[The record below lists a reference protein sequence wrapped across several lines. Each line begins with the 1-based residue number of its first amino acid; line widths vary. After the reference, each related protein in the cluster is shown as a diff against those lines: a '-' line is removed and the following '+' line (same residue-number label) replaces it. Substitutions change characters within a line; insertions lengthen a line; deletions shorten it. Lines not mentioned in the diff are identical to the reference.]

1 MVSKLVQRASVAVE
15 DLEALGFAQRRPE
28 GKTRIVE
35 IPMRII
41 RREQQA
47 IDADPFDQRS
57 QVPGGWVVNQKC
69 SRTYS
74 DGRRLRCGTS
84 SRKRSKCWSIRHIAD
99 EIQPKPPS
107 MNTILRR
114 GKRSSTPSITKL
126 VNVAAIECA
135 FD

>member
-15 DLEALGFAQRRPE
+15 DLEALSFAQRRPE

-57 QVPGGWVVNQKC
+57 QVPGLV
-69 SRTYS
+69 R
-74 DGRRLRCGTS
+74 
-84 SRKRSKCWSIRHIAD
+84 
-99 EIQPKPPS
+99 
-107 MNTILRR
+107 
-114 GKRSSTPSITKL
+114 L
-126 VNVAAIECA
+126 VNRLGGEPEVLPDIFGRTPLEVRDFVAEA
-135 FD
+135 FEMLVDPPHRR